1 MWKFLGKNLL
11 ILRLAEPWHRAHR
24 GGGVSSGDIQT
35 HLNALLCSCCGE
47 LL

>member
-11 ILRLAEPWHRAHR
+11 ILRLAEPWHKAHR
-24 GGGVSSGDIQT
+24 GGVSSGDIQT